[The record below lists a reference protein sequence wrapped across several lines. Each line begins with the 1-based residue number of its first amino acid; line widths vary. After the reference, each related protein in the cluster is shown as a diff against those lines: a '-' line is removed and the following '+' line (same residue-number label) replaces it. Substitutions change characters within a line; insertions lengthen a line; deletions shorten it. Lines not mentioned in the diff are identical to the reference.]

1 MKSTKHL
8 KSGNTLSIVLVTA
21 PDLKTARRLA
31 RAALTARL
39 AACVNL
45 VPKLESH
52 YWWRGKLEQSAE
64 VLLILKTTKPRL
76 VALEQLILAAHPYD
90 TAEFVVLPVDGVT
103 KKYLAWWK
111 ESVHPKNLRIIL

>member
-64 VLLILKTTKPRL
+64 VLLILKTTKPHL